1 MSKRPK
7 ALSTVSYFIFAA
19 ILGLFLLVYVVL
31 PKYFA
36 STYDVAGVH
45 NALGDLTEVA
55 SDVVKTEPKPIL
67 VPHIKTPDKVKAIYM
82 TSWVAGTPSI
92 RKNVIAI
99 ADTTEVNAIM
109 IDIKDYTG
117 QVAFEVND
125 PELKKLGVDTKRI
138 ADIDALIKELH
149 EKNIYVIG
157 RVAVFQDPYMVKLH
171 PEWAVKRS
179 SDGGIWQ
186 DRKGITWIDAGA
198 KDNWNYIAQVARE
211 SYNRGFDEI
220 NLDYIRFP
228 SDGNMKDIA
237 FPFSKTTP
245 KPEIMKEFYK
255 YIADALR
262 KDGIVSSADLFG
274 MTATAHD
281 DMNIGQ
287 ILTDALVE
295 FDYVAPMVYPSHF
308 PATWNGYANPAAVPY
323 KVIKDSMGSAV
334 ERAKMIGVVS
344 NASTTPE
351 ELASAKKANQKYVDK
366 LRPWLQDFNLGA
378 TYTAAM
384 VHDQIQATYDVG
396 LDSWM
401 IWDPNNKY
409 TSTKGALLAE

>member
-1 MSKRPK
+1 MSKRQ
-7 ALSTVSYFIFAA
+7 TRSYRTPFL
-19 ILGLFLLVYVVL
+19 ILCGVLFLFILAYVVL
-31 PKYFA
+31 PGFF
-36 STYDVAGVH
+36 STSYDDAKAVK
-45 NALGDLTEVA
+45 ALSNTVSAVVKPEVKAPEVA
-55 SDVVKTEPKPIL
+55 HIPTPKA
-67 VPHIKTPDKVKAIYM
+67 VKAIYM
-82 TSWVAGTPSI
+82 TSWVAGTQSI

-99 ADTTEVNAIM
+99 ADTTEANAIM

-117 QVAFEVND
+117 QISFEVND
-125 PELKKLGVDTKRI
+125 PELKKIGSDTRRI
-138 ADIDALIKELH
+138 ADIDELIKQLH

-198 KDNWNYIAQVARE
+198 KDNWNYIAQIARE

-245 KPEIMKEFYK
+245 KPTIMKQFYQ

-274 MTATAHD
+274 MTTTAHD

-287 ILTDALVE
+287 VLTDALE
-295 FDYVAPMVYPSHF
+295 NFDFVAPMVYPSHF

-323 KVIKDSMGSAV
+323 KVIKDSMSSAV
-334 ERAKMIGVVS
+334 QRAKMMGVVT
-344 NASTTPE
+344 NASTTPA
-351 ELASAKKANQKYVDK
+351 ELAAAQKANQKYVDK

-378 TYTAAM
+378 TYTVAM
-384 VHDQIQATYDVG
+384 VKDQIQATYDVG
-396 LDSWM
+396 LNSWM

-409 TSTKGALLAE
+409 TSTKGALLPQ